1 MAAVGMSEFQFGF
14 GFLYEQTRANWGD
27 LRVAPV
33 LPSLQQEQQVGWD
46 ARLPLAA
53 TDYYYQFKL
62 TDYLERSNAKF
73 IADGPYSS
81 PYFRISLHRRDNNR
95 QHQRLKTCAASNPHT
110 YYVAPEFYSI
120 ESFNSAFMN
129 QQVLGQSRL
138 IPVRDCKYVD
148 DSEQHF
154 ITFQRGSPQWKFH
167 SEEDDH
173 ENSITGDSLA
183 GFYKHETR
191 EARELDDRFAAE
203 VFHKA
208 AQTATVVLDKER
220 ERKRRRRL
228 TTEEA
233 AEQRR
238 QELEKI
244 ELLHFRPEGHRR
256 GDVLRRAS
264 QVLSVFFGLTLVLV
278 GPGS

>member
-1 MAAVGMSEFQFGF
+1 MATVGMSEFQFGF
-14 GFLYEQTRANWGD
+14 GFLYEQTRANWGN

-33 LPSLQQEQQVGWD
+33 LPSLQQEQHVGWD
-46 ARLPLAA
+46 AHLPLAA

-73 IADGPYSS
+73 IAKGLYSS
-81 PYFRISLHRRDNNR
+81 PYFRISLHRRDSNR
-95 QHQRLKTCAASNPHT
+95 QHQRLKTCAVSNPHT
-110 YYVAPEFYSI
+110 YYVAPEFHTI

-129 QQVLGQSRL
+129 QQVLARSRL
-138 IPVRDCKYVD
+138 VPVCDCKNVY

-154 ITFQRGSPQWKFH
+154 ITFQRGSAKWKFH

-173 ENSITGDSLA
+173 ENSIIGESLA
-183 GFYKHETR
+183 GFYKHDSR
-191 EARELDDRFAAE
+191 DARELDDRFAAD

-208 AQTATVVLDKER
+208 AETATAVLDKER
-220 ERKRRRRL
+220 EKKRKRHL
-228 TTEEA
+228 TEA
-233 AEQRR
+233 EAREQRR
-238 QELEKI
+238 QELDSI
-244 ELLHFRPEGHRR
+244 ELLHFRPQGHRR

-278 GPGS
+278 GPET